1 MIFRVLSLIILCFN
15 LLVLHMLHTHAVRR
29 VAIVGYNRIPFARQ
43 NTAYA
48 KSSNQDMLVAA
59 LNGLIVRYN
68 LKGELLGEVAGG
80 AVIKHSWEFNLTR
93 ESVMSTSLDPR
104 TPACDLQQACDT
116 GIETAVYIAN
126 KIALG
131 QIEAGIAGGVDST
144 SNVPLVLGEKARK
157 ILLAANRAKTFGG
170 KVREFLK
177 MRPGYLAPVAPANLE
192 PRTGLSMGGHT
203 EITAKHYGISRQDQD
218 AFALE
223 SHQKMARAYE
233 SGFFS
238 DVITPYEGLSR
249 DNNLRTD
256 SSLEKLAKLKPAF
269 DKQHG
274 SLTAGNSSPL
284 TDGASCILLASEEW
298 ARERQLPVL
307 AYLTFAELAA
317 IEYVE
322 TKHNLL
328 LAPVYASNRMLK
340 KANLKLQDF
349 DFYEIHEAFAAQVLA
364 TLKIWESDQLS
375 QLFGVDAL
383 GSIDRSKLNVN
394 GSSLAA
400 GHPFAATGGRVLA
413 TMAKLLHQKGSGR
426 GFISVCA
433 AGGQGIT
440 AILEK

>member
-1 MIFRVLSLIILCFN
+1 
-15 LLVLHMLHTHAVRR
+15 MLHTSVVRK
-29 VAIVGYNRIPFARQ
+29 VAIIGYNRIPFARQ

-48 KSSNQDMLVAA
+48 KASNQDMLVAA

-68 LKGELLGEVAGG
+68 LKGELLGEVACG

-116 GIETAVYIAN
+116 GIETAIYIAN

-131 QIEAGIAGGVDST
+131 QIDAGIAGGVDST
-144 SNVPLVLGEKARK
+144 SNVPLVLGEKVRK

-170 KVREFLK
+170 KLSQFLK
-177 MRPGYLAPVAPANLE
+177 IRPGQLAPIAPANLE

-203 EITAKHYGISRQDQD
+203 EITAKHYGISRKDQD

-223 SHQKMARAYE
+223 SHQKMAKAYE
-233 SGFFS
+233 TGFFT
-238 DVITPYEGLSR
+238 DMLTPYEGLSR
-249 DNNLRTD
+249 DNNLRGD

-269 DKQHG
+269 NREQG

-298 ARERQLPVL
+298 ARAHQLPVF

-317 IEYVE
+317 VEYVE
-322 TKHNLL
+322 AKQNLL
-328 LAPVYASNRMLK
+328 LAPIYASNRMLK
-340 KANLKLQDF
+340 KAGLKLQDF

-375 QLFGVDAL
+375 QLFGVEAL
-383 GSIDRSKLNVN
+383 GSIDKSKLNVS

-433 AGGQGIT
+433 AGGQGVT